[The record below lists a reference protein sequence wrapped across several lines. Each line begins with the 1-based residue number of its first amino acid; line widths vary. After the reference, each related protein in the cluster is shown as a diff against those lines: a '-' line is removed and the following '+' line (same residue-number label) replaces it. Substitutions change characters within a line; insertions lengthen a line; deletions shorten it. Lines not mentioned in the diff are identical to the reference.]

1 MKPFAYHQPARIPD
15 AAKLLTSIEDSKLVA
30 GGMTLIPTLKQ
41 RLANPPALVD
51 LSRLGSLKGIS
62 DDGAT
67 ITIGAMTPHAVV
79 AASKV
84 VQTRIP
90 GLAALASMIGDPAV
104 RSRGTIGGSVANND
118 PAADYP
124 AGVLGLGAT
133 ITIGAMTPHAE
144 VAASKLVQAKIPG
157 LAALASMIGDPAV
170 RSRGT
175 IGGSVANN
183 DPAADYP
190 AGVLALGATIITS
203 TREIAADKFFLGL
216 FETALE
222 PGEIITAIRFPMPL
236 KAGYAKFKAPA
247 SRYALVGVFV
257 AKVADGVRVA
267 VTGAGPGVFRV
278 PPMEAALS
286 QKFDPS
292 AIAAI
297 RIDTEG
303 LTSDIHAEADYRA
316 HLVTVMAKRAV
327 DAALS

>member
-1 MKPFAYHQPARIPD
+1 MRPFAYHQPHQIPD

-51 LSRLGSLKGIS
+51 LSKLGNLKGIA
-62 DDGAT
+62 DDGVT
-67 ITIGAMTPHAVV
+67 VTIGAMTPHAVV
-79 AASKV
+79 AASKL
-84 VQTRIP
+84 VQQKIP

-133 ITIGAMTPHAE
+133 IVTT
-144 VAASKLVQAKIPG
+144 
-157 LAALASMIGDPAV
+157 
-170 RSRGT
+170 
-175 IGGSVANN
+175 
-183 DPAADYP
+183 
-190 AGVLALGATIITS
+190 

-222 PGEIITAIRFPMPL
+222 PGEIITAIRFPVPL

-257 AKVADGVRVA
+257 AKFADGVRVA

-278 PPMEAALS
+278 PQMEAALS
-286 QKFDPS
+286 GNFDPS

-297 RIDTEG
+297 KIDTDG

-327 DAALS
+327 DAALN